1 MRRHRWLAPVFLAL
15 ITLGV
20 QVQLRAQDLAPP
32 GFGGAQPP
40 SYGLDPS
47 MFHSGQA
54 PMYYQPWPAVSPYMG
69 QGQQLSNESGLWQY
83 EDLSSLNGKRR
94 YRFRTEYV
102 RMRGDKSSRLIGHR
116 DAPTYR
122 EQIVETLRDA
132 GGGGG
137 GGGGGGASLDDYADA
152 LDGTSGFGEF
162 NLYDPVQDGDFQR
175 TDLNGLRLTLEVA
188 NPDGTGLDF
197 WGLMAIDNSTE
208 FNARKNVDNSRG
220 RDVEAVEFFLDP
232 INADFLAGGT
242 AIPPVGMPDSDEV
255 FQNNLLNLRGI
266 PLDDGSF
273 RTVGNT
279 IVGGANAIYDLD
291 FKIGTYLDYY
301 STGLRWKGFK
311 IAERSSIVFRPTG
324 GIRLDA
330 FHDHF
335 RFYGRDSGLLYDGQ
349 GGTDPNLPDVKIHS
363 IPNFYDDDGDGIID
377 NAGLIEDNLGGQGG
391 GGGGGGGG
399 AGTATFST
407 ESNDFDEIYPI
418 TSILSNR
425 VDSYLGGPEIGLDYM
440 IGQGRTLR
448 VGGSSTVAM
457 LANHQ
462 RIRLS
467 GDNIFVTTRQGDL
480 RPKTPE
486 NARPNQFSSKTEHTS
501 VSPLFEQHI
510 YVDGPVFNMVP
521 VLRRS
526 SILRQ
531 ANVRL
536 GYTYT
541 VIGQLTRAA
550 DSIVWQGNPS
560 LNLFP
565 EIQTQRSTWSAH
577 AWNLGVS
584 WAW

>member
-20 QVQLRAQDLAPP
+20 QLPLRAQDLAPP

-69 QGQQLSNESGLWQY
+69 HGQQLSNESGLWEY
-83 EDLSSLNGKRR
+83 EDLSKLNGKRR
-94 YRFRTEYV
+94 YRVRTEYV
-102 RMRGDKSSRLIGHR
+102 RIRGDKANNLIGHP

-122 EQIVETLRDA
+122 EQIVETLRNA

-137 GGGGGGASLDDYADA
+137 GGGGADLDDYADA
-152 LDGTSGFGEF
+152 LDGTTGFGEF
-162 NLYDPVQDGDFQR
+162 NLFDPVQDGDLER
-175 TDLNGLRLTLEVA
+175 TTLNGLRLVLEVE

-197 WGLMAIDNSTE
+197 WGLMARDDSTE
-208 FNARKNVDNSRG
+208 FNARKLVHHTRG
-220 RDVEAVEFFLDP
+220 TDVGALEFFLDP
-232 INADFLAGGT
+232 LNDDFLNGVLL
-242 AIPPVGMPDSDEV
+242 PPVGMPDPDEV
-255 FQNNLLNLRGI
+255 LQNELLNLRGI
-266 PLDDGSF
+266 PLNDG
-273 RTVGNT
+273 TLLPIGNT
-279 IVGGANAIYDLD
+279 ITGGANAVYDLD
-291 FKIGTYLDYY
+291 FKISTYLDVY

-311 IAERSSIVFRPTG
+311 IAERGNFAIRPTG

-335 RFYGRDSGLLYDGQ
+335 RFFGRDSGLLYDGQ
-349 GGTDPNLPDVKIHS
+349 DAADPNLPDVKIHS
-363 IPNFYDDDGDGIID
+363 IPNGADDDGDGIID
-377 NAGLIEDNLGGQGG
+377 NAGLIEDDLGGQGG
-391 GGGGGGGG
+391 GGGGGNN

-407 ESNDFDEIYPI
+407 GVNDFDNVYPV

-425 VDSYLGGPEIGLDYM
+425 VHSYLAGPEIGLDYM
-440 IGQGRTLR
+440 IGQGSTMRL
-448 VGGSSTVAM
+448 GGSSTVGM

-462 RIRLS
+462 RIRIS

-480 RPKTPE
+480 LPKTPE
-486 NARPNQFSSKTEHTS
+486 NATPNEFSSKARHTS

-510 YVDGPVFNMVP
+510 YLDGQAFNLVP

-531 ANVRL
+531 ANLRI

-541 VIGQLTRAA
+541 VIGELTRAA

-560 LNLFP
+560 AGLFP
-565 EIQTQRSTWSAH
+565 IIQTQRSTWSSH
-577 AWNLGVS
+577 AWNLGIS
-584 WAW
+584 WNW